1 MVGLNE
7 HVELDFMRVGHTLCF
22 IDAGF
27 WTCQA
32 NTTTE
37 ILTQSPT

>member
-7 HVELDFMRVGHTLCF
+7 HFELDFMRVGHTLCF

-27 WTCQA
+27 GLAKQ
-32 NTTTE
+32 
-37 ILTQSPT
+37 IPQRRY